1 MRFAHLQLHHR
12 IKKSAILPALACLAV
27 LPGFLRSPSPS
38 PQHAA
43 KQVIVRRGDT
53 ISFLALRYYGFFD
66 DSLQAVL
73 AAANPAQD
81 LHHLQPGDTLSFPA
95 RAAGQPLPEALKSVA
110 ASAVLT
116 FMDGEVSYRRPQQN
130 PAFVAA
136 RPNLVLRSGDEI
148 KTGKNGRA
156 ELVLDNRSVLRLDA
170 NSHLRI
176 EDLRRASGYQA
187 KFEFAVG
194 SLWTR
199 ISKLFQQKPQID
211 VEFPTAIAGVQ
222 GTTYRSVVAP
232 DSSTTVR
239 VYDGTVE
246 VRNSQTAGRS
256 GPPQRIGPPQQVP
269 GPAQVSLETWIKLVR
284 AYQEIHI
291 AKSGKPSE
299 PRAFRDQGA
308 ELEWV
313 RWNQQRDRELD
324 AEL

>member
-1 MRFAHLQLHHR
+1 MRFIQPRSHHQ
-12 IKKSAILPALACLAV
+12 INPGVILPILACLAL
-27 LPGFLRSPSPS
+27 LPGFLRWPSP

-43 KQVIVRRGDT
+43 KHVIARRGDT
-53 ISFLALRYYGFFD
+53 LSFLALRYYGFFD

-81 LHHLQPGDTLSFPA
+81 LHHLQPGDTLKFPV

-116 FMDGEVSYRRPQQN
+116 FMEGEVSYRRPQQN

-176 EDLRRASGYQA
+176 EDLRRAGGYQA

-239 VYDGTVE
+239 VYDGAVE
-246 VRNSQTAGRS
+246 VRNSRTSGRS

-291 AKSGKPSE
+291 ARNGRPSD

-308 ELEWV
+308 ELDWV

>member
-1 MRFAHLQLHHR
+1 MRFTQPPMHCQISR
-12 IKKSAILPALACLAV
+12 SVVLPVLACAALLSGPA
-27 LPGFLRSPSPS
+27 GSPAP
-38 PQHAA
+38 PQQAA
-43 KQVIVRRGDT
+43 KQVVARRGDT

-73 AAANPAQD
+73 AAANPGKNLND
-81 LHHLQPGDTLSFPA
+81 LQAGDTLRFPA
-95 RAAGQPLPEALKSVA
+95 RAAGQSLPEALKSVA

-116 FMDGEVSYRRPQQN
+116 FMEGEVSYRRPQQN

-148 KTGKNGRA
+148 KTGRNGRA

-170 NSHLRI
+170 NSQLRI
-176 EDLRRASGYQA
+176 EELQRAGGYQA

-239 VYDGTVE
+239 VYDGAVE
-246 VRNSQTAGRS
+246 VRNSPAAGRS

-291 AKSGKPSE
+291 ARNGKPSD

-308 ELEWV
+308 ELDWV